1 MVRKL
6 KIKNQEKTID
16 FNKIMSKLIKG
27 TKISE
32 CLWNEECSKDEKNL
46 IENLQSENIIDT
58 LYTSR

>member
-46 IENLQSENIIDT
+46 IENL
-58 LYTSR
+58 